1 MVVKFFAVTIFTLIA
16 VLVSG
21 CATTAPAPATR
32 PNASTMGAR
41 TPVPFVDDTPYK
53 GSAIDVSKVD
63 AVPVPIF
70 RVAPQYPAQF
80 RRHRING
87 DAVVEFVV
95 DIDGSTTELTAR
107 RATDLAFAKSA
118 IQAISKWTFQPA
130 QKDGRAVRCRLQVP
144 IVFQIN

>member
-21 CATTAPAPATR
+21 CASTAPASATR

-41 TPVPFVDDTPYK
+41 TPVPFVDDTPYT

-63 AVPVPIF
+63 AVPIPIF

-107 RATDLAFAKSA
+107 RATDLAFANPP
-118 IQAISKWTFQPA
+118 SKQFPSGPSSRPKRMA
-130 QKDGRAVRCRLQVP
+130 ERCVAGCKFP
-144 IVFQIN
+144 